1 MLHQLEN
8 VITSISDAVWPVFL
22 PFMLIVG
29 AITSIRTIFIIQ
41 KRTTKPAKLQ
51 FKNIIGPASISLG
64 AMVGTGA
71 VVGVL
76 GAISKLYMKG
86 QYNIEAMA
94 LWALIGACIM
104 IPVSYSEALN
114 SKIMKKGPREYISD
128 MISPKVGLFYA
139 VSIVALIVFGFGGFQ
154 FSGIDSVFTIVASK
168 FMNVELSLMQR
179 YLFIVIPVI
188 ALVALIVLSKKD
200 DVFMSA
206 MTYMIGSALAGY
218 LLFATIFIVKTS
230 FYN

>member
-1 MLHQLEN
+1 
-8 VITSISDAVWPVFL
+8 
-22 PFMLIVG
+22 
-29 AITSIRTIFIIQ
+29 
-41 KRTTKPAKLQ
+41 
-51 FKNIIGPASISLG
+51 
-64 AMVGTGA
+64 
-71 VVGVL
+71 
-76 GAISKLYMKG
+76 
-86 QYNIEAMA
+86 
-94 LWALIGACIM
+94 
-104 IPVSYSEALN
+104 
-114 SKIMKKGPREYISD
+114 

-206 MTYMIGSALAGY
+206 RLI
-218 LLFATIFIVKTS
+218 
-230 FYN
+230 

>member
-114 SKIMKKGPREYISD
+114 
-128 MISPKVGLFYA
+128 
-139 VSIVALIVFGFGGFQ
+139 
-154 FSGIDSVFTIVASK
+154 
-168 FMNVELSLMQR
+168 
-179 YLFIVIPVI
+179 
-188 ALVALIVLSKKD
+188 
-200 DVFMSA
+200 
-206 MTYMIGSALAGY
+206 
-218 LLFATIFIVKTS
+218 
-230 FYN
+230 